1 MGVSLSTAQII
12 VPVSWVYNFAVNN
25 WAILVSDPNMKVVND
40 RNPGA
45 FSPIPYA
52 IGTWFGPQQ
61 ILELL
66 YIKELFYPSGGK
78 VEQVSLSLAP
88 CFALG
93 NLMIGTWPFFWNAER
108 LQLADLFVIVNTL
121 QSLYWVYAKR
131 APRPN
136 TWQQKL
142 ANAVGVSFAGIGVLD
157 FLHNTSIGFFTRQ
170 SPSTA
175 VKWSALLGF
184 PIASY
189 LSPVSMGLSFVYNQ
203 VAIALGQWS
212 LASGSL
218 DGFGGGGGY
227 EWAKMMGL
235 GAVATAAVV
244 GLRYKQD
251 NNRIL

>member
-1 MGVSLSTAQII
+1 VSRKAS
-12 VPVSWVYNFAVNN
+12 
-25 WAILVSDPNMKVVND
+25 
-40 RNPGA
+40 
-45 FSPIPYA
+45 
-52 IGTWFGPQQ
+52 
-61 ILELL
+61 
-66 YIKELFYPSGGK
+66 
-78 VEQVSLSLAP
+78 
-88 CFALG
+88 
-93 NLMIGTWPFFWNAER
+93 
-108 LQLADLFVIVNTL
+108 VIVL
-121 QSLYWVYAKR
+121 FARVRVGADVKCLPRQS
-131 APRPN
+131 
-136 TWQQKL
+136 
-142 ANAVGVSFAGIGVLD
+142 S